1 LPSKE
6 EIKHFNSINKMILD
20 KLSLMEQDALM
31 QSERVQKRVQAIK
44 SIQTILNQIDFSVE
58 EVPIDNSDRFLKLL
72 QSLKNDQLSEDEE
85 NLVDE
90 IIAGK

>member
-1 LPSKE
+1 
-6 EIKHFNSINKMILD
+6 MILD